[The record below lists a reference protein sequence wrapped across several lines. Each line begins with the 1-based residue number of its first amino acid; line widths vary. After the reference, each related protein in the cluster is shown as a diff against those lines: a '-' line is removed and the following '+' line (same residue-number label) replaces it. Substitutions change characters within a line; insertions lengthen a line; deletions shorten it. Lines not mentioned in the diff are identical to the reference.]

1 MTEKK
6 KAAEGF
12 ERLGLERRFTAVLAE
27 LGYEEP
33 TPVQAQAIPLLLKGQ
48 DVVGQAATGTGK
60 TAAFALP
67 LLQSLFAEH
76 ADRAAVSLLV
86 LVPTRELAM
95 QVGEALH
102 RYGRPVK
109 LRVLPIYGGQP
120 ISLQLRTL
128 RRGVDAVVATPGRAR
143 DHLRRG
149 TLALGG
155 IRAVV
160 LDEADEMLDMGFA
173 EDLEAI
179 LQAVPRERQT
189 ALFSATIPPRIAAIA
204 KRHLRDAVRLNVVE
218 EPTKSGTVPR
228 VRQTAYLVTRPQ
240 KVDAL
245 SRILDVENPTSAL
258 VFCRTRN
265 EVEQLAEHLAGRG
278 HQPEMLHGGFSQVQR
293 DRVMRRFREGS
304 ADPLLA
310 TDVAARGLDIRHISH
325 VVNFDLPSA
334 PEAYVHRIGR
344 TGRAGGRRRRHHPRR
359 AKRAGA
365 AAQPRALH
373 GRAIELGVIPTAA
386 DLRARRLELTRAS
399 LREVL
404 LRGGTDGA
412 QVVVETLAA
421 EFDLFDIASA
431 AVHLIQDASER
442 GAGQVAAEANQP
454 RSAAPADEPRPAPEG
469 PSSRPP
475 ARGRGRDRASGGAGI
490 EEDFAHIYVS
500 VGRAAGV
507 RPADLVGAIT
517 GEAAVSGEAVG
528 AIELADRFS
537 LVEVREAEADAVV
550 EALRRATIRGRR
562 VTASRYRP
570 PRTRQAPS
578 TRRRG

>member
-6 KAAEGF
+6 KTTDGF
-12 ERLGLERRFTAVLAE
+12 AGLGLDRRLTTVLAE

-48 DVVGQAATGTGK
+48 DVLGQAATGTGK

-67 LLQSLFAEH
+67 LLQRLFVDGN
-76 ADRAAVSLLV
+76 DRASVAVLV

-95 QVGEALH
+95 QVAEALH
-102 RYGRPVK
+102 RYGRPVQ

-120 ISLQLRTL
+120 ISLQLRAL
-128 RRGVDAVVATPGRAR
+128 RRGVDVVVATPGRAR

-149 TLALGG
+149 SLALGG

-179 LQAVPRERQT
+179 LETVPRERQT
-189 ALFSATIPPRIAAIA
+189 ALFSATLPPRIAAIA

-218 EPTKSGTVPR
+218 EPTKPGAVPR

-245 SRILDVENPTSAL
+245 SRILDAENPTAAL

-278 HQPEMLHGGFSQVQR
+278 HQPEMLHGGFTQVQR
-293 DRVMRRFREGS
+293 DRVMRRFREGA
-304 ADPLLA
+304 ADLLLA
-310 TDVAARGLDIRHISH
+310 TDVAARGLDIRHITH

-344 TGRAGGRRRRHHPRR
+344 TGRAGAEGVAITLVEPRE
-359 AKRAGA
+359 
-365 AAQPRALH
+365 RALL
-373 GRAIELGVIPTAA
+373 RNLERFTRQRIELGAVPTVA
-386 DLRARRLELTRAS
+386 DLQARRLELTRAS
-399 LREVL
+399 LRELL

-412 QVVVETLAA
+412 RVVVETLAA
-421 EFDLFDIASA
+421 EFDLFEIASA
-431 AVHLIQDASER
+431 AVHLAQEASER
-442 GAGQVAAEANQP
+442 GVGRAAGAPQAAREA
-454 RSAAPADEPRPAPEG
+454 AIRPA
-469 PSSRPP
+469 
-475 ARGRGRDRASGGAGI
+475 AAL
-490 EEDFAHIYVS
+490 EEDYARIYVS

-537 LVEVREAEADAVV
+537 LVEVRESEADAVV

-570 PRTRQAPS
+570 PRTV
-578 TRRRG
+578 RRSPGTHRVHS

>member
-1 MTEKK
+1 MTMTK
-6 KAAEGF
+6 KATNGF
-12 ERLGLERRFTAVLAE
+12 GSLGLEPRLTAVLAE

-67 LLQSLFAEH
+67 LIQRLFT
-76 ADRAAVSLLV
+76 DGNKRAAVTMLV

-95 QVGEALH
+95 QVAEALH
-102 RYGRPVK
+102 RYGRPVQ
-109 LRVLPIYGGQP
+109 LGVLPIYGGQP
-120 ISLQLRTL
+120 ISLQLRAL
-128 RRGVDAVVATPGRAR
+128 RRGVDVVVATPGRAR

-149 TLALGG
+149 TLVLGG

-179 LQAVPRERQT
+179 LETVPRERQT
-189 ALFSATIPPRIAAIA
+189 ALFSATIPSRIAAIA
-204 KRHLRDAVRLNVVE
+204 KRHMRDAVRLTVVE
-218 EPTKSGTVPR
+218 EPRRAGALPR
-228 VRQTAYLVTRPQ
+228 IRQTAYVVTRAQ

-245 SRILDVENPTSAL
+245 SRVLDVENPTAAL

-265 EVEQLAEHLAGRG
+265 EVEELAEHLAGRG
-278 HQPEMLHGGFSQVQR
+278 HRPEMLHGGFSQVQR
-293 DRVMRRFREGS
+293 DRVMRRFRDGS
-304 ADPLLA
+304 ADLLLA
-310 TDVAARGLDIRHISH
+310 TDVAARGLDIRHITH
-325 VVNFDLPSA
+325 VVNFDLPSS

-344 TGRAGGRRRRHHPRR
+344 TGRAGAGGVAITLVEPRE
-359 AKRAGA
+359 
-365 AAQPRALH
+365 RALL
-373 GRAIELGVIPTAA
+373 RNVERLTRQRIELSAVPTIA

-399 LREVL
+399 LRQVL
-404 LRGGTDGA
+404 LRGGTEA
-412 QVVVETLAA
+412 ARVVVETLAT
-421 EFDLFDIASA
+421 EFDVFEIASA
-431 AVHLIQDASER
+431 AVHLVQEASER
-442 GAGQVAAEANQP
+442 DDQPTARPERAGAAEP
-454 RSAAPADEPRPAPEG
+454 VPRPLRQT
-469 PSSRPP
+469 PSP
-475 ARGRGRDRASGGAGI
+475 AL
-490 EEDFAHIYVS
+490 EEDYARIYVS
-500 VGRAAGV
+500 AGRAAGV

-570 PRTRQAPS
+570 PRSPRPPAPAH
-578 TRRRG
+578 RRR

>member
-1 MTEKK
+1 MNATK
-6 KAAEGF
+6 KAANGF
-12 ERLGLERRFTAVLAE
+12 GSLGLERRLTAVLAE

-67 LLQSLFAEH
+67 LIQRLFTDGN
-76 ADRAAVSLLV
+76 DRATVTMLV

-95 QVGEALH
+95 QVAEALH
-102 RYGRPVK
+102 RHGRPVQ

-120 ISLQLRTL
+120 ISLQLRAL
-128 RRGVDAVVATPGRAR
+128 RRGVDVVVATPGRAR

-149 TLALGG
+149 TLVLAG

-179 LQAVPRERQT
+179 LETVPRERQT
-189 ALFSATIPPRIAAIA
+189 ALFSATIPSRIAAIA
-204 KRHLRDAVRLNVVE
+204 KRHLRDAVRLTVVE
-218 EPTKSGTVPR
+218 ERTRAGALPR
-228 VRQTAYLVTRPQ
+228 IRQTAYVVTRPQ

-245 SRILDVENPTSAL
+245 SRILDVEDPTAAL

-265 EVEQLAEHLAGRG
+265 EVEQLAEHLAGSG
-278 HQPEMLHGGFSQVQR
+278 HRPETLHGGFSQVQR
-293 DRVMRRFREGS
+293 DRVMRRFREGA
-304 ADPLLA
+304 ADLLLA
-310 TDVAARGLDIRHISH
+310 TDVAARGLDIRHITH
-325 VVNFDLPSA
+325 VVNFDLPSS

-344 TGRAGGRRRRHHPRR
+344 TGRAGAEGVAITLVEPRE
-359 AKRAGA
+359 
-365 AAQPRALH
+365 RALLRNVERLT
-373 GRAIELGVIPTAA
+373 GQRIELSAVPTIA

-412 QVVVETLAA
+412 RVVVETLAA
-421 EFDLFDIASA
+421 EFDLFEIASA
-431 AVHLIQDASER
+431 AVHLVQEASER
-442 GAGQVAAEANQP
+442 GDQPTPPPKPPDAAEPVP
-454 RSAAPADEPRPAPEG
+454 RRPPHTPKAPAL
-469 PSSRPP
+469 
-475 ARGRGRDRASGGAGI
+475 
-490 EEDFAHIYVS
+490 EEDYARIYVS
-500 VGRAAGV
+500 AGRAAGV

-537 LVEVREAEADAVV
+537 LVEVRESEADAVV

-570 PRTRQAPS
+570 PRSPRPKAPAH
-578 TRRRG
+578 RRR